1 VVTDQF
7 LTLAQMLAAA
17 DQIPD
22 LAMAVM
28 PHPIGGLTP
37 EEVRAKADGVVGEVV
52 SGLMRE

>member
-1 VVTDQF
+1 MVTDQF